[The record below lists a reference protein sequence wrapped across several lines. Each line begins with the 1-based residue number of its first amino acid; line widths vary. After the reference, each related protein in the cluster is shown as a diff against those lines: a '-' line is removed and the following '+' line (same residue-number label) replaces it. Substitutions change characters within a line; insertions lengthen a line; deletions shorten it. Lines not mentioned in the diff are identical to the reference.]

1 MRKGM
6 RLLFLLLF
14 VQPSLFLPLPG
25 NPPPQPN
32 PPHTPVIQANPGQPL
47 PPGTVSYRNTWN
59 QTQSQQCAYP
69 QLPREPLSPRAGNW
83 TIVVN
88 IPTLLFMGKAS
99 SSSIKHTYI
108 FYVNGTFVAQDDRG
122 NGFAVKR
129 LQGLPSGTVVTTLRA
144 NSTVAIQNYLLIQGS
159 QTAANV
165 SVSYS
170 IRHQFCQPAGL
181 KTRITGQVNWGA
193 TGSGTLSMTF
203 KQAPIQAKGNRALF
217 GNKSG
222 IQIGFD
228 WNDSR
233 SFSPAF

>member
-1 MRKGM
+1 QTP
-6 RLLFLLLF
+6 LLIA
-14 VQPSLFLPLPG
+14 LPRRPHPPA
-25 NPPPQPN
+25 PPPQAPT
-32 PPHTPVIQANPGQPL
+32 PPETPGQPL

-69 QLPREPLSPRAGNW
+69 QLPKEPLLSRASNW
-83 TIVVN
+83 TIGVN

-181 KTRITGQVNWGA
+181 
-193 TGSGTLSMTF
+193 
-203 KQAPIQAKGNRALF
+203 
-217 GNKSG
+217 
-222 IQIGFD
+222 
-228 WNDSR
+228 
-233 SFSPAF
+233 